1 MSLAEELLKSFKR
14 DVDELVL
21 VPTDGGAFEIEKNGT
36 LLFSK
41 LSAERFPDDGE
52 VMEIFMGRKE
62 PVGAA

>member
-21 VPTDGGAFEIEKNGT
+21 VPTDGGAFEVEKNGK

-41 LSAERFPDDGE
+41 LTAERFPDDGE
-52 VMEIFMGRKE
+52 VMEICMGRKE